1 MKGGSA
7 AIMIAQVLQ
16 VQQAA
21 SGSVGVPANAAY
33 IYDSV
38 TNQRISPAYIYD
50 SSTGLVITYALIY
63 SI

>member
-1 MKGGSA
+1 LVLISFRIEVNNIMKGGSA

-21 SGSVGVPANAAY
+21 SGSGGVPANA
-33 IYDSV
+33 
-38 TNQRISPAYIYD
+38 AYIYD